1 MIRMDKSNDNNL
13 LESIRLRDIS
23 NYSEEN
29 GHLIF
34 IEGKNDI
41 YFSIE
46 RVFVVYASLGQIRGQ
61 HAHKECSQFLVCLHG
76 EVVVKCNDGKSS
88 SMFLLKNPTQGILIP
103 PGIWAEQVYKEEN
116 SILMVLCDR
125 EYNEGDYIRD
135 FNEFLLF
142 TKNLLNVQDENRNG

>member
-1 MIRMDKSNDNNL
+1 MIRMDKNNDNNL

-29 GHLIF
+29 GYLIF

-88 SMFLLKNPTQGILIP
+88 SMFSLKNPTQGILIP

>member
-34 IEGKNDI
+34 IEGTNDI